1 MASLSKYNFDF
12 RGKKILV
19 VEDNP
24 ISFNL
29 ISAVLGQVN
38 VNLIHAKNGK
48 AAIEMC
54 ESNPDLDLVL
64 MDIQLPGI
72 NGLQATREIKKFR
85 PDLPVIAT
93 TANTFDEDRAA
104 SIEAGC
110 SGYITKPL
118 QFRKLFEMMH
128 FFLDSHE

>member
-1 MASLSKYNFDF
+1 MERRGKYNFDF
-12 RGKKILV
+12 GGKKILV
-19 VEDNP
+19 VEDNL
-24 ISFNL
+24 ISFRL

-38 VNLIHAKNGK
+38 VSFIHAKNGK
-48 AAIEMC
+48 MAIEMC
-54 ESNPDLDLVL
+54 EDNPDLDLVL

-72 NGLQATREIKKFR
+72 DGLQATREIKRFR

-93 TANTFDEDRAA
+93 TANTYDEDRAA

-118 QFRKLFEMMH
+118 QFKKLFELIQLL
-128 FFLDSHE
+128 LDS

>member
-1 MASLSKYNFDF
+1 MERRDKYDFDF
-12 RGKKILV
+12 GGKMILV

-24 ISFNL
+24 ISFRL

-38 VNLIHAKNGK
+38 VNLIHAKNGHV
-48 AAIEMC
+48 AIEMC
-54 ESNPDLDLVL
+54 EGNPDLELVL

-72 NGLQATREIKKFR
+72 DGLQATREIKRFR

-93 TANTFDEDRAA
+93 TANTYDEDRAA

-118 QFRKLFEMMH
+118 QFRKLFELIQLL
-128 FFLDSHE
+128 LDS